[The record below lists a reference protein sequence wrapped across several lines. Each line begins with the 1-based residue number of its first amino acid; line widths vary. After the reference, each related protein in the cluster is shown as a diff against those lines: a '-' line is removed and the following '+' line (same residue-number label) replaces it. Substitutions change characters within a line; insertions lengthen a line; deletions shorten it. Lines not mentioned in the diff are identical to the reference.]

1 MLTNYF
7 IIRTNKNEE
16 DSAVRVAVN
25 TSHKWDM
32 VDDDETIDLFSGQVG
47 STNNY
52 IPFSNKD
59 SISTAKYLNETIGN
73 VIGDIL
79 DQCSRDAPPD
89 PILYLAELLE
99 RLDFLLEFEL
109 TKIRSQRV

>member
-1 MLTNYF
+1 M
-7 IIRTNKNEE
+7 
-16 DSAVRVAVN
+16 
-25 TSHKWDM
+25 
-32 VDDDETIDLFSGQVG
+32 DDDETIDLFSGQVG

-89 PILYLAELLE
+89 PILYLAELLA
-99 RLDFLLEFEL
+99 RHAGILSSSDSYVSICL
-109 TKIRSQRV
+109 IRISYIDATHHPL